1 MLSIP
6 RKYIVDDSGNRKEVI
21 ISYEDFR
28 LIEELL
34 GLDLED
40 DVVNVLKEASQDR
53 AYKTKDTYINL
64 DDL

>member
-6 RKYIVDDSGNRKEVI
+6 RKYIVDDAGNRKEVI
-21 ISYEDFR
+21 ISYDDFR
-28 LIEELL
+28 MIEELL

-40 DVVNVLKEASQDR
+40 DVVAILKEAGQDR
-53 AYKTKDTYINL
+53 AYKIEEKYVSL

>member
-40 DVVNVLKEASQDR
+40 EVVNVLKEASQDR
-53 AYKTKDTYINL
+53 AYKTEDTYINL